1 MSEKEFD
8 PNIGKETQIKP
19 GEVRNPHGA
28 PKGKRLSTLLK
39 ETLSNGLAVKVRN
52 ADGTAGTKY
61 IKEADIIS
69 ALIQEA
75 VGGKNKMNAIK
86 EILDRVDGKAFQ
98 SIDITSAG
106 EKFNSVLTIEVVST
120 KENAIDENAIDENDE
135 KSE

>member
-39 ETLSNGLAVKVRN
+39 ETLTDGLAVTIRK
-52 ADGTAGTKY
+52 ADGTAGVRY
-61 IKEADIIS
+61 IKEADIIAS
-69 ALIQEA
+69 LIQEA
-75 VGGKNKMNAIK
+75 VSGKNKLVAIR
-86 EILDRVDGKAFQ
+86 EILDRLEGKAFQ

-106 EKFNSVLTIEVVST
+106 EKFNSVLQIEII
-120 KENAIDENAIDENDE
+120 KAGGKIDEKTGEIYGENE
-135 KSE
+135 AV